1 MDDRGEPVPTDG
13 RMMLARRLAE
23 LLEEVRQLPGLGGF
37 QRPLP
42 AVNLRRA
49 ATLGPVVTVNVTQ
62 RRADALIVT
71 PDEVLP
77 LPLDFTAADA
87 YDTASAYVE
96 VIEQHQNRLAALE
109 EAAAAAQETVNARTY
124 AAYQHAAVAL
134 VEAATILEN
143 VLTSTLE
150 WLWEA
155 IGRPVLDALSFKET
169 PGEGRPWPRLWWCPT
184 GLLTVLP
191 LHAAGRHSEAGQ
203 SALDRAVMS
212 YTPSLRVLIDS
223 RSWERSTVA
232 GGMLHVALPK
242 TSGQRDLP
250 HVEREEKL
258 LKALFGANCT
268 TLKGFAADRASV
280 RRELA
285 VHRSVHFSCHATSDP
300 LRPALGGALLSDGL
314 LTTGEIATDHRHRDF
329 AFLSA
334 CKTALGG
341 LLLPDESMTLSAALH
356 YTGYRHVIGT
366 LWSVRDDVA
375 ADVAEKVYRELWQ
388 DDVFRPDRAAT
399 ALHGAIR
406 SLRDASPH
414 EPSHWMSFTHTGP

>member
-1 MDDRGEPVPTDG
+1 MDDRGEPVPADG
-13 RMMLARRLAE
+13 RMVLARRLAA

-42 AVNLRRA
+42 AVDLRRA
-49 ATLGPVVTVNVTQ
+49 AVLGPVVTINVTQ

-71 PDEVLP
+71 PDKVSP
-77 LPLDFTAADA
+77 LPLDFTAEDA
-87 YDTASAYVE
+87 YDRALAYVE
-96 VIEQHQNRLAALE
+96 VIEQHQSRLATLE

-124 AAYQHAAVAL
+124 VAYQQATVAI
-134 VEAATILEN
+134 VEAATTMEK

-150 WLWEA
+150 WLWEE
-155 IGRPVLDALSFKET
+155 IGQPVLDACGFKEP
-169 PGEGRPWPRLWWCPT
+169 PGEGLPWPRLWWCPT
-184 GLLTVLP
+184 GLLTMFP
-191 LHAAGRHSEAGQ
+191 LHAAGRHGAAGQ

-250 HVEREEKL
+250 HAEREEKL
-258 LKALFGANCT
+258 LRTLFGANCT
-268 TLKGFAADRASV
+268 TLKGSAADRASV

-285 VHRSVHFSCHATSDP
+285 AHRNVHFSCHATSDP
-300 LRPALGGALLSDGL
+300 LRPTLGGALLSDGL
-314 LTTGEIATDHRHRDF
+314 LTTGEIAADHRHRDF

-375 ADVAEKVYRELWQ
+375 ADVAEDVYRDMWQ
-388 DDVFRPDRAAT
+388 DGVFRPDRAAT

-406 SLRDASPH
+406 RLRDASPH